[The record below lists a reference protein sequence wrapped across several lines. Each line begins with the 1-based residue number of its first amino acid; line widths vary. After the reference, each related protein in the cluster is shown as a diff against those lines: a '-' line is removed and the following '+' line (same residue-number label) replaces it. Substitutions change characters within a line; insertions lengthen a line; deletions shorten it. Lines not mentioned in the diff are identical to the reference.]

1 MRGLRSPEAGGRR
14 NREAVSRARS
24 FPLPIWGLPLSAGI
38 PQAIIVSRSQIVEID
53 FAGTH
58 IVGSQSHRK
67 ERLSCAG
74 WSSACSGFFYFKA
87 VPSWMPAPPPAESGI
102 PSPCIPGHGVDEAG
116 QPPMRVWWFCSW
128 PQSRRARP
136 RMQRRGAARALGVT
150 ERALYAAVTCSPF
163 STTSPV
169 SSRDLRLERTRGQ
182 PPETAWMNFDSGRSM
197 LCVTVSFT
205 ASPMGSSSMMQR
217 E

>member
-1 MRGLRSPEAGGRR
+1 MRGRRSPEAGK
-14 NREAVSRARS
+14 AVPKARS
-24 FPLPIWGLPLSAGI
+24 SPVPIQDLPLPAAAKS
-38 PQAIIVSRSQIVEID
+38 SRSTAPAPIWLGVK
-53 FAGTH
+53 
-58 IVGSQSHRK
+58 SHRR

-102 PSPCIPGHGVDEAG
+102 PSPCTPGHGVDEAG

-136 RMQRRGAARALGVT
+136 RMQRRGAARALDVT
-150 ERALYAAVTCSPF
+150 ERALYAALTCSPF

-205 ASPMGSSSMMQR
+205 ASPMGSSSMTQR